1 MEKKMVKVFFKDTQM
16 DLPEEVVNMIS
27 QVSQLKG
34 FELGMVDL
42 SLVSSKLFSFLISYV
57 SIENKVN

>member
-1 MEKKMVKVFFKDTQM
+1 MVKVFFKDTQM